1 MTASFRELCTRLSDE
16 DTAIRFLQEKGILHQ
31 QRLCTRGHAMKLT
44 VERNGKTPRWRCRKA
59 ECKTEVSLRTGTWFE
74 GLKLDFRTAVL
85 FIYSWSNE
93 YCSTKFCSK
102 ELGLSTNCSVS
113 WKRLL
118 REVAAESLLSN
129 PLVIGGPNC
138 TVEVDETLYAKSK
151 FHRGRRYPK
160 QWVVFGG
167 VCRETGESF
176 LVPVANRSSRTLIPL
191 IRQYIRP
198 GTTVMTDCWAG
209 YRSLSREDYTH
220 LRVNHSINFV
230 HPDDPEVHTQ
240 TVESLWAQVKRSNK
254 LRCGTRRSELDSYLC
269 EFMWRRRLRPNED
282 PFDKILG
289 DIARNWPPL

>member
-1 MTASFRELCTRLSDE
+1 
-16 DTAIRFLQEKGILHQ
+16 
-31 QRLCTRGHAMKLT
+31 MKLT
-44 VERNGKTPRWRCRKA
+44 VERNGKAPRWRRCRKA

-85 FIYSWSNE
+85 FIYSWSND

-138 TVEVDETLYAKSK
+138 TVDVDETLYAKSK

-160 QWVVFGG
+160 QWVFGG

-240 TVESLWAQVKRSNK
+240 TVESLSAQVKRSN
-254 LRCGTRRSELDSYLC
+254 
-269 EFMWRRRLRPNED
+269 
-282 PFDKILG
+282 
-289 DIARNWPPL
+289 